1 MRRSMVIV
9 AIVLGCVVGQA
20 SLGQTRATY
29 MKQTGCIKASLAR
42 IDGRAEQPLIKPSD
56 LRLTIENQTSGS
68 LYIHQSPVF
77 YLWRKGSDEANPK
90 LYDAFIA
97 RIGDLDPIPP
107 LPKKLGP
114 HQMVSMQIHID
125 QLDAK
130 NTIAA
135 IDVWKQLL
143 LVVPPEHYLIEAQ
156 LLSNEDG
163 SCLRT
168 ISNRV
173 DIEILPK

>member
-1 MRRSMVIV
+1 M
-9 AIVLGCVVGQA
+9 
-20 SLGQTRATY
+20 T
-29 MKQTGCIKASLAR
+29 QTGCIRASLAR
-42 IDGRAEQPLIKPSD
+42 IDGGAEQPLIKPSD

-68 LYIHQSPVF
+68 LDIHQRPVF

-97 RIGDLDPIPP
+97 RMGDLDPIP
-107 LPKKLGP
+107 LPQKLGP
-114 HQMVSMQIHID
+114 HQTVSMQIHID

-135 IDVWKQLL
+135 IDVWKRLL
-143 LVVPPEHYLIEAQ
+143 LVVPPQHYSIEAQ

-173 DIEILPK
+173 DVEILPQ